1 MEFVLFEGVPTMYMF
16 LLNHPQLEAYDLSSL
31 RCCTVGGQTMPVAK
45 MEEVEEK
52 VGCPL
57 IELWGMTELNKTILN
72 FNRYARVIHLKRR
85 KKQLSALVVVT
96 AAGDVTTRRSCGYA
110 ICRWLAGASTWSSN
124 AGGSVARGVTAC
136 M

>member
-52 VGCPL
+52 FGCPL

-72 FNRYARVIHLKRR
+72 FNFLLI
-85 KKQLSALVVVT
+85 S
-96 AAGDVTTRRSCGYA
+96 GDKEK
-110 ICRWLAGASTWSSN
+110 
-124 AGGSVARGVTAC
+124 
-136 M
+136 

>member
-1 MEFVLFEGVPTMYMF
+1 MKNP
-16 LLNHPQLEAYDLSSL
+16 
-31 RCCTVGGQTMPVAK
+31 
-45 MEEVEEK
+45 
-52 VGCPL
+52 
-57 IELWGMTELNKTILN
+57 KTIRAL
-72 FNRYARVIHLKRR
+72 FAFPGFTASAKLQGIFGDRYARVIHLKRR

-124 AGGSVARGVTAC
+124 AGESVARGVTAC